1 MKEIEVPTSEK
12 IMIPIRIS
20 DDLYK
25 KVREKVNAEKNSVR
39 GYSINKYV
47 AELIEKN
54 INKID

>member
-1 MKEIEVPTSEK
+1 MKEMEVPTSEK

-20 DDLYK
+20 DELYRR
-25 KVREKVNAEKNSVR
+25 VREKEKEEKNKIR

-54 INKID
+54 LN